1 MKQLYATNRDEWR
14 DWLGRH
20 YATENVIWL
29 IFYKKETSKP
39 TIAYEG
45 AVEEALCFGWI
56 DSIIKKID
64 DTKYARKF
72 TPRKDKSNWSELN
85 KKRARKMIKEVRMT
99 DAGLA
104 KIEAA
109 KKSGLWE
116 QAGRRRISF
125 DMPSEFVQ
133 ALDKNK
139 KAKENFDTLA
149 PSYRKH
155 YIGWI
160 QAAKRDETK
169 KKRIRESIFLLAKR
183 KRLGFK

>member
-1 MKQLYATNRDEWR
+1 MKQLYVTNRDKWR
-14 DWLGRH
+14 EWLGRH
-20 YATENVIWL
+20 YATESGVWL
-29 IFYKKETSKP
+29 VFYKKETSKP
-39 TIAYEG
+39 TIAYEA

-64 DTKYARKF
+64 AEKYARKL
-72 TPRKDKSNWSELN
+72 TPRKDKSYWSELN
-85 KKRARKMIKEVRMT
+85 KKRARKMIKEGRMA

-104 KIEAA
+104 KVEAA

-116 QAGRRRISF
+116 QTGRPRISF
-125 DMPSEFVQ
+125 DMPSEFTQ
-133 ALDKNK
+133 ALDKNN
-139 KAKENFDTLA
+139 KAQENFEKLA

-169 KKRIRESIFLLAKR
+169 KKRIRESVLLLAQG
-183 KRLGFK
+183 KRLGLK